1 MRNVD
6 SVLFAQ
12 VPPAELEEVLR
23 THPMVSDVGVIGVPD
38 CRAGEVP
45 VAYIVPQ
52 ENKRPTAEQI
62 KEFLSVKVSRHKQV
76 SQVIFTDSIPKSAAG
91 KILRKDLRDIYKR
104 SHQ

>member
-1 MRNVD
+1 M
-6 SVLFAQ
+6 STQ

-52 ENKRPTAEQI
+52 KDKRPTIEQI
-62 KEFLSVKVSRHKQV
+62 KDFLSEKVSRHKQV
-76 SQVIFTDSIPKSAAG
+76 SQIIFTDSIPKSAAG
-91 KILRKDLRDIYKR
+91 KILRKDLREMYKK
-104 SHQ
+104 SNQ